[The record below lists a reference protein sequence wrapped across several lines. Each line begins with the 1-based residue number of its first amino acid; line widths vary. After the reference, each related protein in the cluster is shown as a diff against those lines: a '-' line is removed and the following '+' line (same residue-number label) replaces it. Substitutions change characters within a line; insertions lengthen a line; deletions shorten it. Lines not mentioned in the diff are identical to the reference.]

1 MTSHPTCQVRRYGE
15 KDKNFKADMKLV
27 LEILG
32 ENRLL
37 QSLSAVGKLS
47 YILLARPASRD
58 SREMEQ

>member
-1 MTSHPTCQVRRYGE
+1 MRRYGE